1 MKRTNKNIKQNI
13 FMISLIIIEVTQKI
27 RIMETIM
34 NRIFQKFLQS
44 VIDLS
49 SVGAKCREDNTHDID
64 MNPDA
69 EVPIPEWKV
78 YFDGNFWEP
87 SGKGH
92 AGTELRLN
100 KQFEWA
106 GHHWIIPAVY
116 SCNKG
121 LVLDFCMCTPAE
133 DIREFMKKWDLSPE
147 NDSCLNFTQEQ
158 QLQIDLDNPLCLD
171 IIPCL
176 KLNGKT
182 MQASHSCSVV
192 FNPCLSDETNNE
204 LEAKWAVKHYEL
216 DISYGWMIFRAA
228 FRDYEKILSAFLW
241 SGKRRPAIKSLSLT
255 MEQQP
260 FRVPG
265 PHFKIHAPGD
275 QFTFSHPVSETE
287 YALTVQ
293 KLEQQTLSQNHVG
306 SDRWLYPTHFI
317 TMSYTLSPE
326 PDNDISIHDCAD
338 SDKPLEVVP
347 ATDSFTPEMQ
357 NDIACIDIIGGADEP
372 TVILYSDSNQAN
384 LHVAC
389 SALHFKPVSDDT
401 EWRIEFNIIRSS
413 KKTFLLI

>member
-49 SVGAKCREDNTHDID
+49 SVGAKCLKDNTHNMD
-64 MNPDA
+64 MNPTVEA
-69 EVPIPEWKV
+69 TIPEWKV

-133 DIREFMKKWDLSPE
+133 DIREFMKKWDLTPE

-176 KLNGKT
+176 KLNGTT

-192 FNPCLSDETNNE
+192 FNPCLPDEINNE
-204 LEAKWAVKHYEL
+204 PEAKWVLKHYEL
-216 DISYGWMIFRAA
+216 DTSYGWMIFRAA
-228 FRDYEKILSAFLW
+228 FLW
-241 SGKRRPAIKSLSLT
+241 PDKRRPAIKSLSLW
-255 MEQQP
+255 
-260 FRVPG
+260 
-265 PHFKIHAPGD
+265 
-275 QFTFSHPVSETE
+275 SN
-287 YALTVQ
+287 
-293 KLEQQTLSQNHVG
+293 NHSVYLG
-306 SDRWLYPTHFI
+306 RILR
-317 TMSYTLSPE
+317 YTLLVTSSLSP
-326 PDNDISIHDCAD
+326 
-338 SDKPLEVVP
+338 
-347 ATDSFTPEMQ
+347 
-357 NDIACIDIIGGADEP
+357 
-372 TVILYSDSNQAN
+372 
-384 LHVAC
+384 
-389 SALHFKPVSDDT
+389 
-401 EWRIEFNIIRSS
+401 IRSV
-413 KKTFLLI
+413 KQNMH

>member
-27 RIMETIM
+27 RIMENIM

-49 SVGAKCREDNTHDID
+49 SVGAKCLKDNTHNMD
-64 MNPDA
+64 MNPTVEA
-69 EVPIPEWKV
+69 TIPEWKV

-176 KLNGKT
+176 KLNRKK

-192 FNPCLSDETNNE
+192 FNPCLPDEINNE
-204 LEAKWAVKHYEL
+204 PEAKWVLKHYEL
-216 DISYGWMIFRAA
+216 DTSYGWMIFRAA
-228 FRDYEKILSAFLW
+228 FLW
-241 SGKRRPAIKSLSLT
+241 PDKRRPAIKSLSLW
-255 MEQQP
+255 
-260 FRVPG
+260 
-265 PHFKIHAPGD
+265 
-275 QFTFSHPVSETE
+275 SN
-287 YALTVQ
+287 
-293 KLEQQTLSQNHVG
+293 NHSVYLG
-306 SDRWLYPTHFI
+306 RILR
-317 TMSYTLSPE
+317 YTLLVTSSLSP
-326 PDNDISIHDCAD
+326 
-338 SDKPLEVVP
+338 
-347 ATDSFTPEMQ
+347 
-357 NDIACIDIIGGADEP
+357 
-372 TVILYSDSNQAN
+372 
-384 LHVAC
+384 
-389 SALHFKPVSDDT
+389 
-401 EWRIEFNIIRSS
+401 IRSV
-413 KKTFLLI
+413 KQNMH

>member
-49 SVGAKCREDNTHDID
+49 SVGAKCLKDNTHNMD
-64 MNPDA
+64 MNPTVEA
-69 EVPIPEWKV
+69 TIPEWKV

-147 NDSCLNFTQEQ
+147 KRAFQV
-158 QLQIDLDNPLCLD
+158 LCKQK
-171 IIPCL
+171 
-176 KLNGKT
+176 KL
-182 MQASHSCSVV
+182 
-192 FNPCLSDETNNE
+192 
-204 LEAKWAVKHYEL
+204 
-216 DISYGWMIFRAA
+216 I
-228 FRDYEKILSAFLW
+228 
-241 SGKRRPAIKSLSLT
+241 
-255 MEQQP
+255 
-260 FRVPG
+260 
-265 PHFKIHAPGD
+265 
-275 QFTFSHPVSETE
+275 
-287 YALTVQ
+287 
-293 KLEQQTLSQNHVG
+293 
-306 SDRWLYPTHFI
+306 
-317 TMSYTLSPE
+317 
-326 PDNDISIHDCAD
+326 
-338 SDKPLEVVP
+338 
-347 ATDSFTPEMQ
+347 
-357 NDIACIDIIGGADEP
+357 
-372 TVILYSDSNQAN
+372 
-384 LHVAC
+384 
-389 SALHFKPVSDDT
+389 
-401 EWRIEFNIIRSS
+401 
-413 KKTFLLI
+413 